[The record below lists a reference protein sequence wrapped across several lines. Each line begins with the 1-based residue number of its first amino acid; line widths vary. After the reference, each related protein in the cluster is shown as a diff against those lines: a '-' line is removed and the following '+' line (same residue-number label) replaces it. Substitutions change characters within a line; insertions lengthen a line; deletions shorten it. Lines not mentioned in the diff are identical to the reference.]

1 MLSRKPIAGF
11 TLVEMIGV
19 MAVIAILASVATPR
33 IIDSIED
40 AKISSFIQE
49 TKTLEGAVAKFYADT
64 GKWPDFDTNYDKS
77 SNPHYYQLTY
87 NAADASG
94 TTISGWQGPYVE
106 TIPNNPFTEGARV
119 GLYDTDDSN
128 YTCDV
133 DGDGSPDGMFMSLR
147 VDGVTDKVAEKIS
160 NILDG
165 DGGSTSWKTTGRVKR
180 YGGTHTSIL
189 IVCLSRI

>member
-1 MLSRKPIAGF
+1 MLLQKQHAGF

-64 GKWPDFDTNYDKS
+64 GKWPDLDTTYDKS
-77 SNPHYYQLTY
+77 TNPHQYQLTY
-87 NAADASG
+87 NAADSSSTA
-94 TTISGWQGPYVE
+94 ISGWQGPYVE
-106 TIPNNPFTEGARV
+106 TIPDNPFYDGARIA
-119 GLYDTDDSN
+119 LYDTSDSN

-133 DGDGSPDGMFMSLR
+133 DGDGNADGKFMVLR
-147 VDGVTDKVAEKIS
+147 ADNISDKVGEKIS

-165 DGGSTSWKTTGRVKR
+165 DGGSATWKTTGRVKR
-180 YGGTHTSIL
+180 YGGTHVNIL

>member
-1 MLSRKPIAGF
+1 MLLHKQHAGF

-64 GKWPDFDTNYDKS
+64 GKWPDLDTYYDKS
-77 SNPHYYQLTY
+77 TYPHYYQLTY
-87 NAADASG
+87 NAADASS
-94 TTISGWQGPYVE
+94 TAISGWQGPYVE
-106 TIPNNPFTEGARV
+106 TIPNNPFTDGARLA
-119 GLYDTDDSN
+119 LYDTTDAN

-133 DGDGSPDGMFMSLR
+133 DGDGNADGKFMVLR
-147 VDGVTDKVAEKIS
+147 ADGITDKIAEKIS

>member
-1 MLSRKPIAGF
+1 MLSRKQHAGF

-49 TKTLEGAVAKFYADT
+49 TKTMEGAVAKFYADT
-64 GKWPDFDTNYDKS
+64 GKWPELDTTYDKS
-77 SNPHYYQLTY
+77 SHPHFFQLTY

-94 TTISGWQGPYVE
+94 TKISGWQGPYIE
-106 TIPNNPFTEGARV
+106 TIPVNPFTAGARV
-119 GLYDTDDSN
+119 ALYDTSESA
-128 YTCDV
+128 YACDV
-133 DGDGSPDGMFMSLR
+133 DGDGSPDGKFMVLR
-147 VDGVTDKVAEKIS
+147 ADAISDKVAEKIS

-165 DGGSTSWKTTGRVKR
+165 DGGTSSWKTTGRVKR
-180 YGGTHTSIL
+180 HGGTHPSVL
-189 IVCLSRI
+189 LVCMSRI